1 MIPLQKRN
9 RFFYI
14 IVLLIGSIFL
24 LGKPVLTGM
33 GKFLEETTEIL
44 HPADGAVVLSTGVD
58 YTARLI
64 EAAQLYEKGLAK
76 KIIINGD
83 RKSDILKQLEG
94 QGYTT
99 ACHWSVHPIS
109 ILKFLKVQ
117 EQDIIVV
124 DAPDAYDTVSEAVI
138 TGAVLREQGLLKL
151 IITTSRFHTRRAGYI
166 WQSAFNEVFEIQVA
180 AAQNDP
186 FRPDTWWKNGR
197 QVRQVLAEYGAWLYY
212 WGFPREYEL
221 AGLHGVQ
228 KNDSRN

>member
-1 MIPLQKRN
+1 MKRRS

-14 IVLLIGSIFL
+14 LVLLIGSVIL
-24 LGKPVLTGM
+24 LGKPVLTGL
-33 GKFLEETTEIL
+33 GQFLEETTENL

-64 EAAQLYEKGLAK
+64 EAARLYEKGLAR

-83 RKSDILKQLEG
+83 RKSAILKQLEE
-94 QGYTT
+94 QGYTA

-109 ILKFLKVQ
+109 ILKFLKVK

-124 DAPDAYDTVSEAVI
+124 DAPDAYDTVSEAAI
-138 TGAVLREQGLLKL
+138 TGAVLREQGLLEL

-166 WQSAFNEVFEIQVA
+166 WQAAFDGVFMIQVA
-180 AAQNDP
+180 AARDDP
-186 FRPDTWWKNGR
+186 FRPDTWWHDGR

-212 WGFPREYEL
+212 WGFTR
-221 AGLHGVQ
+221 
-228 KNDSRN
+228 